1 MWFKCVEK
9 MEYSL
14 EEGEL
19 GREFGEFGGD
29 AIEDVSD
36 GPAVRVYGVIML
48 LREVPS
54 SKGKANYD
62 CCKFHVGRLGDNLGS
77 VVKGEEDGAVLLP
90 VGALGNFGDPGFTCA
105 VGGIAL
111 FLEYVEEVIACV
123 FPSTV
128 YVDGVVSG

>member
-1 MWFKCVEK
+1 

-29 AIEDVSD
+29 AVDDVGD
-36 GPAVRVYGVIML
+36 GSAVRVDDVITL
-48 LREVPS
+48 WRKVPS

-62 CCKFHVGRLGDNLGS
+62 CCKFHMGRLGANLGS
-77 VVKGEEDGAVLLP
+77 VFKGEKDGAVLLP
-90 VGALGNFGDPGFTCA
+90 IGALRDYGNPGVAGA
-105 VGGIAL
+105 VVGITL
-111 FLEYVEEVIACV
+111 LLEYVEEVVVCV

-128 YVDGVVSG
+128 NVYGVVSW

>member
-1 MWFKCVEK
+1 

-14 EEGEL
+14 EGGEL
-19 GREFGEFGGD
+19 GGEFGEFGGD
-29 AIEDVSD
+29 AIDDVGD

-62 CCKFHVGRLGDNLGS
+62 CCKFHVGRLGANLGS
-77 VVKGEEDGAVLLP
+77 VVKGDENGAVLLP
-90 VGALGNFGDPGFTCA
+90 GGALGDYGNSCVSLA
-105 VGGIAL
+105 IGGVTL

-128 YVDGVVSG
+128 YIDGVLGG

>member
-1 MWFKCVEK
+1 M
-9 MEYSL
+9 

-29 AIEDVSD
+29 AIDDVGD
-36 GPAVRVYGVIML
+36 GPAVRVNGVVKL

-54 SKGKANYD
+54 SKGKANCN
-62 CCKFHVGRLGDNLGS
+62 CCEFHMGGLGANLGS

-90 VGALGNFGDPGFTCA
+90 IVALRDYGNPGVASA
-105 VGGIAL
+105 VGGITL
-111 FLEYVEEVIACV
+111 LLKYVEKVVACV

-128 YVDGVVSG
+128 DVYGVVSWWAYILE